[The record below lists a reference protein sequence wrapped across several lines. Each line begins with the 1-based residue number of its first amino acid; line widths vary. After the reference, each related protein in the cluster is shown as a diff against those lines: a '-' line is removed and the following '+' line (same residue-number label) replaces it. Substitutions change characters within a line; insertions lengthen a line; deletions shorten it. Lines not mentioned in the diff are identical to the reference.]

1 MNSQFFTP
9 HLFSFSA
16 CGYVSGFSIKE
27 EEEKKGQRNRHELRK
42 IDFNK
47 QIFGYLLM
55 VS

>member
-27 EEEKKGQRNRHELRK
+27 EEEKKEDKKPTRAEK
-42 IDFNK
+42 D
-47 QIFGYLLM
+47 
-55 VS
+55 